1 MISTM
6 KESKAELVKRLQQ
19 VFAVEDD
26 FPGYLG
32 NPSSLGIIL
41 PSMRRKSAARR
52 RKPAARRTPVV
63 LVR

>member
-6 KESKAELVKRLQQ
+6 KESKAELVKRLRE

-41 PSMRRKSAARR
+41 PSMRRKPVVRH
-52 RKPAARRTPVV
+52 RKPAARRTSVPSA
-63 LVR
+63 R